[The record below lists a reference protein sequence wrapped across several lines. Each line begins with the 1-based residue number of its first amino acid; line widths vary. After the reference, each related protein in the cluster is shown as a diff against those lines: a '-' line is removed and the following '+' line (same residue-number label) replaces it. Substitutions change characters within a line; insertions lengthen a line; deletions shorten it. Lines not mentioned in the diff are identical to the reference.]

1 MVGNSVRGEFS
12 RWEFSRGEMS
22 WWEMS
27 RWEMTVAV
35 IKGRENYNISEVS
48 AFTRLNI
55 ARKL

>member
-1 MVGNSVRGEFS
+1 
-12 RWEFSRGEMS
+12 MS